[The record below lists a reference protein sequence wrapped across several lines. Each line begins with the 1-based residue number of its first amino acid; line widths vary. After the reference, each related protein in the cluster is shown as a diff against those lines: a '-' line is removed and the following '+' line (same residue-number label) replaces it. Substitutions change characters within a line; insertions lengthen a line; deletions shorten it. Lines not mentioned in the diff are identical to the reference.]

1 MYDAAV
7 DKNNLFCLCQQ
18 TNVRRD
24 ELYEQPVLG
33 AQERRAVVAPPA
45 TTAHATLF
53 AINWHSRCQICYSL
67 RLSSFLH
74 EYVLD

>member
-24 ELYEQPVLG
+24 ELYEQPVLVG
-33 AQERRAVVAPPA
+33 AQERRAVVASQPPPPTPLYLPSTGNSSVRYA
-45 TTAHATLF
+45 TVSGYPLF
-53 AINWHSRCQICYSL
+53 YK
-67 RLSSFLH
+67 
-74 EYVLD
+74 Y